1 MNRRH
6 LHYKKGI
13 GKSWLNL
20 SIIEEEHGNYKAAEE
35 YIRKAL
41 PILKQENMQA
51 DYHRSSVFLGWIL
64 SNRGFLEQSIAIYK
78 HELPYHEAIKD
89 SEHIAAIN
97 RVIARAYDAMG
108 NSENAFNYFQKDF
121 AIQKK
126 PADAWGKRS
135 TATLKAAVY
144 LAAGD
149 TVNAAFYY
157 KQAALFSTDQHAAL
171 GAYHANM
178 AIAYRLQK
186 NYDSALQQMR
196 YSQQKLQSSNTDS
209 LFRRVA
215 LMTSYNLL
223 TNVFLSLKNY
233 DSVIYY
239 CQQTLVFFKN
249 GDYVIALLPTLKN
262 IAAAYSG
269 KNQYS
274 KALYYSD
281 LLLAYAQ
288 RSGARRFKRDAYKLL
303 ANIYEE
309 QHNTDLTNKYHLK
322 YLLLND
328 SLQNDKYISQAAAW
342 KAIMDININEANYK
356 NQLSKNEYTRELTI

>member
-1 MNRRH
+1 MC
-6 LHYKKGI
+6 KE
-13 GKSWLNL
+13 
-20 SIIEEEHGNYKAAEE
+20 IITGQIFFLAGYYTTGE
-35 YIRKAL
+35 
-41 PILKQENMQA
+41 ILKRLLRNMKN
-51 DYHRSSVFLGWIL
+51 G
-64 SNRGFLEQSIAIYK
+64 
-78 HELPYHEAIKD
+78 LPYYE
-89 SEHIAAIN
+89 SIN
-97 RVIARAYDAMG
+97 DKESYARICRMMARAYDIQG
-108 NSENAFNYFQKDF
+108 NSEKAFSYFQKDF
-121 AIQKK
+121 AIQKT
-126 PADAWGKRS
+126 PGDISGKRS
-135 TATLKAAVY
+135 SATLKASVY

-157 KQAALFSTDQHAAL
+157 KQAALVSINEHEL
-171 GAYHANM
+171 VEAYHANM
-178 AIAYRLQK
+178 ANVYRLQK

-223 TNVFLSLKNY
+223 TNVFLSLKKY

-239 CQQTLVFFKN
+239 CQQTLFFFKD
-249 GDYVIALLPTLKN
+249 GDYVTALLPTLNN

-303 ANIYEE
+303 WRIFMRNNI
-309 QHNTDLTNKYHLK
+309 TL
-322 YLLLND
+322 
-328 SLQNDKYISQAAAW
+328 I
-342 KAIMDININEANYK
+342 
-356 NQLSKNEYTRELTI
+356 